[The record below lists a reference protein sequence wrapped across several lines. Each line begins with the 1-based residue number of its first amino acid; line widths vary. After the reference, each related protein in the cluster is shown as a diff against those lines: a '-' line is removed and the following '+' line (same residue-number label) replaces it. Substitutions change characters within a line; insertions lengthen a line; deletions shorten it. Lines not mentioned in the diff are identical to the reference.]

1 MFTVAPGFAATLNVT
16 ELPTV
21 RVPVAILGV
30 PIGIGGK
37 S

>member
-21 RVPVAILGV
+21 RVPVAILDV
-30 PIGIGGK
+30 PTGIGGR